1 MSGACVSISSNIVLI
16 SIFASAVSSFAKGK
30 PPSPQVAADAA
41 MHGYTVAFWVAAG
54 VFAFGAVVVGLLM
67 RSIKLGAGAPA
78 EPTAEPQL
86 VRS

>member
-1 MSGACVSISSNIVLI
+1 LLS

-67 RSIKLGAGAPA
+67 HSITLEAGASPA
-78 EPTAEPQL
+78 PTGETQPA
-86 VRS
+86 RS